1 MMLPLAWMFG
11 VVRVRHVRRLRRL
24 AARPA
29 GERRPLLR
37 VVGSEEERPW
47 VVLAGNDGP
56 VGIPLIPLQDV
67 GQLADDD
74 GLVEVVGRLRHGGA
88 VLLRTRAG
96 DPVWP
101 SGPAQTRPTLGSL
114 M

>member
-1 MMLPLAWMFG
+1 
-11 VVRVRHVRRLRRL
+11 LRRL

-29 GERRPLLR
+29 GERRPLLD
-37 VVGSEEERPW
+37 VVASEEERPW

-56 VGIPLIPLQDV
+56 VGVPLIPLQDV
-67 GQLADDD
+67 GQLAGNG
-74 GLVEVVGRLRHGGA
+74 GLVEVIGRLRHGGT
-88 VLLRTRAG
+88 VLLRTRTG